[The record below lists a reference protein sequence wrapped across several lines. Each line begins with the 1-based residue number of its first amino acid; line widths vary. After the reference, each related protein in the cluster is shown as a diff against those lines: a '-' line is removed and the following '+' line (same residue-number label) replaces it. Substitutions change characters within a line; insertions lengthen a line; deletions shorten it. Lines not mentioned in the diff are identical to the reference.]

1 MTATVRTLARSD
13 AVVLEVAKGPTYAD
27 IARNLDVSE
36 RTVRRLAAADDF
48 ADRVAEARKRIYH
61 HASEAL
67 AAATTD
73 AVGVLRVLMT
83 GAESEPVR
91 VRAALG
97 VLSEAMRWRDSID
110 VEARLRELEARL
122 GIGDQP

>member
-1 MTATVRTLARSD
+1 MTATVRSLARFD
-13 AVVLEVAKGPTYAD
+13 VIVLEVAKGRTYAD
-27 IARNLDVSE
+27 IARDLDVSE
-36 RTVRRLAAADDF
+36 RTVRRLASADGF
-48 ADRVAEARKRIYH
+48 ADRVAEARQRIYN
-61 HASEAL
+61 HAAEAL

-73 AVGVLRVLMT
+73 AVDVLRRLMT

-110 VEARLRELEARL
+110 VEARLRELETRL
-122 GIGDQP
+122 GIEGPR